1 MFSTNGFSSITFIDI
16 FAFTT
21 IWSGTRELEAFITR
35 AFKTIFFVRANM
47 ITIMTANFAL
57 TKVFDNFGFQP
68 IGNENLH
75 SQSEKWNSKTF
86 LVDKSGFAFE
96 SISSKILLAFTGK

>member
-1 MFSTNGFSSITFIDI
+1 
-16 FAFTT
+16 
-21 IWSGTRELEAFITR
+21 
-35 AFKTIFFVRANM
+35 M

-68 IGNENLH
+68 IGNENLP

-86 LVDKSGFAFE
+86 LIDKGGFAFK
-96 SISSKILLAFTGK
+96 SISGEILFALTGK